1 MFQKIR
7 RRYLTYQ
14 RISSGDTF
22 LHHQARFGRE
32 IEEKVQKLRN
42 QKKTWFRVCVC
53 VCVLESEK
61 YNIKSICL

>member
-53 VCVLESEK
+53 VCWKVK
-61 YNIKSICL
+61 NITLKAYACN

>member
-42 QKKTWFRVCVC
+42 QKKTWFRVCV
-53 VCVLESEK
+53 LESEK